1 MKTNTTPQKASLF
14 GGATIRYFSPDFVC
28 LVTALIA
35 ASVFAFLHSVLL
47 GTISVIVSILG
58 SLGYLYVFTYRKVQW
73 QRLVIK
79 TLFEQEELPTYLNTM
94 AIPTVLTSP
103 TGHIKWANLAF
114 RSLVGFGALRNINRM
129 ILGISVPDKD
139 KKILIN
145 GRPYKKE
152 LSTVWLRNREYLLH
166 RLVDIEN
173 TVEAKKLYQSFL
185 PVVCQFQ
192 IDNYDELSAK
202 LSQSELSEVVA
213 AVERRL
219 STLSKSLSAHFQR
232 TDRGRYLCIFERR
245 FLSTLRANKFS
256 ILDDVRQIKTTL
268 SPTLSIAVG
277 IGENPE
283 QSGEYAIKA
292 MDLALGRGGD
302 QAVVKQG
309 DRFIFYGGTAKTG
322 FRRSKVKARM
332 ISHALRN
339 LMEQC
344 SDVYVMGH
352 EVPDL
357 DCMGAALGIC
367 ACARHVGKKAY
378 IVMDN
383 PNPSIDLLLDKLK
396 TVDAYAASLISGQ
409 DAAMHIGATSML
421 VIVDT
426 QLASFTISPGL
437 LEMVDTVVV
446 VDHHIRGTTTIEK
459 ATLFYHDPYA
469 SSACELV
476 TEVMQYF
483 DDDLKPLPVDL
494 EALLCGITLDTKG
507 FTFNTGV
514 RTFEAASYL
523 RRHGADTT
531 VTRLLV
537 QDDLKTYKAKT
548 DIVRSA
554 EIIENGF
561 AVSACPEGV
570 DKASLI
576 AAQAADALLTI
587 RGVKASFVLSHVD
600 DNVLISGRSLG
611 EVNVQLILESLGG
624 GGHATIA
631 AVKMEKTN
639 MDTAIKR
646 LKKAINNYVKEVK

>member
-1 MKTNTTPQKASLF
+1 MKNKIRFFTTDFLCLILALGFACIFAFVHSIAL
-14 GGATIRYFSPDFVC
+14 GAA
-28 LVTALIA
+28 ALA
-35 ASVFAFLHSVLL
+35 ASVLAS
-47 GTISVIVSILG
+47 IS
-58 SLGYLYVFTYRKVQW
+58 YLYFVIYRKVQW

-79 TLFEQEELPTYLNTM
+79 SLLNQEELPSYLNTM
-94 AIPTVLTSP
+94 AIPTVLTSL
-103 TGHIKWANLAF
+103 TGQIKWANLAF
-114 RSLVGFGALRNINRM
+114 RSITGFGALRNINKM
-129 ILGISVPDKD
+129 IAGISVPDKE
-139 KKILIN
+139 KKILI
-145 GRPYKKE
+145 GGKPYKKE
-152 LSTVWLRNREYLLH
+152 IATVRLGGGEYLLH

-185 PVVCQFQ
+185 PVICHIQ
-192 IDNYDELSAK
+192 IDNYEDLAAK
-202 LSQSELSEVVA
+202 LTQSELSEVVA
-213 AVERRL
+213 SVERRL
-219 STLSKSLSAHFQR
+219 STLAESLSAHFQR

-245 FLSTLRANKFS
+245 FLSTLRTSKFA
-256 ILDDVRQIKTTL
+256 ILDDIRQINPAL
-268 SPTLSIAVG
+268 SPTLSLALGVG
-277 IGENPE
+277 ETPE
-283 QSGEYAIKA
+283 QSGEYASKA

-302 QAVVKQG
+302 QAVIKQG
-309 DRFIFYGGTAKTG
+309 DNFMFYGGITKTG

-344 SDVYVMGH
+344 SEVYVMGH
-352 EVPDL
+352 EGPDL

-367 ACARHVGKKAY
+367 ACARQVNKKAY

-396 TVDAYAASLISGQ
+396 TIDVYASGLVTGQ
-409 DAAMHIGATSML
+409 DAAMRINATSML

-426 QLASFTISPGL
+426 QLAAFTISPGL
-437 LEMVDTVVV
+437 LEMADTVAVI
-446 VDHHIRGTTTIEK
+446 DHHIRGTSTIDN

-483 DDDLKPLPVDL
+483 DDDLKPLPIDL

-523 RRHGADTT
+523 RRQGADTT

-537 QDDLKTYKAKT
+537 QDDLKTYTAKT
-548 DIVRSA
+548 DIVRKA

-561 AVSACPEGV
+561 AVAACPEGI

-600 DNVLISGRSLG
+600 GNVLISGRSLG
-611 EVNVQLILESLGG
+611 DVNVQLILESLGG

-631 AVKMEKTN
+631 AVKLENTE
-639 MDTAIKR
+639 MDAAIKR
-646 LKKAINNYVKEVK
+646 LKTAINKYVKEVK

>member
-1 MKTNTTPQKASLF
+1 VKTK
-14 GGATIRYFSPDFVC
+14 IRFLSSDFVC
-28 LVTALIA
+28 LAAALLA
-35 ASVFAFLHSVLL
+35 ASVCAFLHSIPL
-47 GTISVIVSILG
+47 GVAAAIASIVSAVL
-58 SLGYLYVFTYRKVQW
+58 YLYVFTCRKVQW

-79 TLFEQEELPTYLNTM
+79 ALFEQEELPTYLNTM
-94 AIPTVLTSP
+94 AIPTVLTSL

-114 RSLVGFGALRNINRM
+114 RSLAGFGAFRNINKM
-129 ILGISVPDKD
+129 ITGISVPDKD

-145 GRPYKKE
+145 GKPYKKE
-152 LSTVWLRNREYLLH
+152 FSTVRLRNKDYLLH

-192 IDNYDELSAK
+192 IDNYEELSSK
-202 LSQSELSEVVA
+202 LSQSELSEIVA
-213 AVERRL
+213 AIERRL
-219 STLSKSLSAHFQR
+219 STLAENVSAHFQR

-245 FLSTLRANKFS
+245 FLSTLRASKFS
-256 ILDDVRQIKTTL
+256 ILDDVRQINSTL

-277 IGENPE
+277 VGESPA
-283 QSGEYAIKA
+283 QSGEYAGKA

-302 QAVVKQG
+302 QAVIKQA
-309 DRFIFYGGTAKTG
+309 DRFIFFGGTVKSG

-332 ISHALRN
+332 VSHALRN

-352 EVPDL
+352 EGPDL

-367 ACARHVGKKAY
+367 ACARHVNKKAY

-383 PNPSIDLLLDKLK
+383 PNPSIDLLLDKLE
-396 TVDAYAASLISGQ
+396 TVDAYSSALVTGQ
-409 DAAMHIGATSML
+409 EAAMHISATSML

-426 QLASFTISPGL
+426 QLAAFTISPGL
-437 LEMVDTVVV
+437 LEMADTVVV
-446 VDHHIRGTTTIEK
+446 IDHHIRGTSAIEK
-459 ATLFYHDPYA
+459 STLFYHDPYA

-476 TEVMQYF
+476 TEIMQYF
-483 DDDLKPLPVDL
+483 DDDLKPLPIDL
-494 EALLCGITLDTKG
+494 EALLCGMTLDTKG

-523 RRHGADTT
+523 RRQGADTT

-537 QDDLKTYKAKT
+537 QDDLKTYTVKT

-561 AVSACPEGV
+561 AISACPEGL
-570 DKASLI
+570 DKAPLI
-576 AAQAADALLTI
+576 AAQAADSLLTI

-600 DNVLISGRSLG
+600 ANVLISGRSLG
-611 EVNVQLILESLGG
+611 DVNVQLILESLGG
-624 GGHATIA
+624 GGHTTIA
-631 AVKMEKTN
+631 AVKMEN
-639 MDTAIKR
+639 MDMNTAIKR
-646 LKKAINNYVKEVK
+646 LKQTINNYVKEVR

>member
-1 MKTNTTPQKASLF
+1 LKTK
-14 GGATIRYFSPDFVC
+14 IRFFSSDFVC
-28 LVTALIA
+28 LTVALTV
-35 ASVFAFLHSVLL
+35 ASAFAFLHSILL
-47 GTISVIVSILG
+47 GAIAASISIIG
-58 SLGYLYVFTYRKVQW
+58 AIGYLYVFTYRKVQW

-79 TLFEQEELPTYLNTM
+79 ALFEQEELPTYLNTM
-94 AIPTVLTSP
+94 AIPTVLTSV

-114 RSLVGFGALRNINRM
+114 RSLAGFGALRNINKM
-129 ILGISVPDKD
+129 ITGISVPDKD
-139 KKILIN
+139 KKILI
-145 GRPYKKE
+145 GGKPYKKE
-152 LSTVWLRNREYLLH
+152 LSTVWLHNKEYLLH

-192 IDNYDELSAK
+192 IDNYDELAAK
-202 LSQSELSEVVA
+202 LAQSELSEVVA

-219 STLSKSLSAHFQR
+219 STLAESLSAHFQR
-232 TDRGRYLCIFERR
+232 TDRGRYVCVFERR
-245 FLSTLRANKFS
+245 FLSTLRTSKFS

-277 IGENPE
+277 VGESPE
-283 QSGEYAIKA
+283 QSGEYAGKA

-302 QAVVKQG
+302 QAVIKQG
-309 DRFIFYGGTAKTG
+309 DRFVFYGGTVKTG

-332 ISHALRN
+332 VSHALRN

-357 DCMGAALGIC
+357 DCLGAALGIC
-367 ACARHVGKKAY
+367 ACARQIGKKAY

-383 PNPSIDLLLDKLK
+383 PNPSIEMLLDKIK
-396 TVDAYAASLISGQ
+396 NVDAYASSLVTGQ
-409 DAAMHIGATSML
+409 DAAMRIGATSML
-421 VIVDT
+421 VVVDT
-426 QLASFTISPGL
+426 QLAAFTISPGL

-446 VDHHIRGTTTIEK
+446 IDHHIRGTSTIEK
-459 ATLFYHDPYA
+459 NTLFYHDPYA

-483 DDDLKPLPVDL
+483 DDDLKPLPIDL

-523 RRHGADTT
+523 RRQGADTT

-537 QDDLKTYKAKT
+537 QDDLKTYTAKT
-548 DIVRSA
+548 DIVRNA
-554 EIIENGF
+554 EIIHNGF
-561 AVSACPEGV
+561 AVSACPEGI

-600 DNVLISGRSLG
+600 DNVLVSGRSVG

-631 AVKMEKTN
+631 AVKMEN
-639 MDTAIKR
+639 VDMNTAIKR
-646 LKKAINNYVKEVK
+646 LKSAINNYVKEVK

>member
-1 MKTNTTPQKASLF
+1 MKNKIRF
-14 GGATIRYFSPDFVC
+14 FTIDF
-28 LVTALIA
+28 LWLMLALGFA
-35 ASVFAFLHSVLL
+35 CVFAFLHSFVLGAL
-47 GTISVIVSILG
+47 TAAG
-58 SLGYLYVFTYRKVQW
+58 SLVAAAAYLYFVVYRKVQW

-79 TLFEQEELPTYLNTM
+79 ILFDQEELPTYLNTM

-114 RSLVGFGALRNINRM
+114 RSITGFGALRNLNKM
-129 ILGISVPDKD
+129 IAGISIPDKD
-139 KKILIN
+139 KKILI
-145 GRPYKKE
+145 GGKPYKKE
-152 LSTVWLRNREYLLH
+152 LATVRLGSREYLLH

-185 PVVCQFQ
+185 PVVCLIL
-192 IDNYDELSAK
+192 IDNYEELSAK

-213 AVERRL
+213 SVERRL
-219 STLSKSLSAHFQR
+219 STLAENLSAHFQR
-232 TDRGRYLCIFERR
+232 TDRGRYVCIFERR
-245 FLSTLRANKFS
+245 FLSTLRASKFS
-256 ILDDVRQIKTTL
+256 ILDDVRQISLKM
-268 SPTLSIAVG
+268 SPTLSIALGVG
-277 IGENPE
+277 ESPE
-283 QSGEYAIKA
+283 QSGEYAGKA

-302 QAVVKQG
+302 QAVIKQG
-309 DRFIFYGGTAKTG
+309 DHFVFFGGTAKTG

-332 ISHALRN
+332 ISHALHN

-352 EVPDL
+352 EGPDL
-357 DCMGAALGIC
+357 DSMGAALGIC
-367 ACARHVGKKAY
+367 ACARQVNKKAY

-396 TVDAYAASLISGQ
+396 TIDAYASTLVTGQ
-409 DAAMHIGATSML
+409 DAAMRISATSML

-426 QLASFTISPGL
+426 QLAAFTISPGL
-437 LEMVDTVVV
+437 LEMADTVVV
-446 VDHHIRGTTTIEK
+446 IDHHIRGTSTIDK
-459 ATLFYHDPYA
+459 ATLYYHDPYA

-476 TEVMQYF
+476 TEMMQYF
-483 DDDLKPLPVDL
+483 DDDLKPLPIDL

-507 FTFNTGV
+507 YTFNTGV

-523 RRHGADTT
+523 RRQGADTT

-537 QDDLKTYKAKT
+537 QDDLKTYTAKT
-548 DIVRSA
+548 DIVRKA

-561 AVSACPEGV
+561 AVAACPEGI

-576 AAQAADALLTI
+576 AAQAADSLLTI
-587 RGVKASFVLSHVD
+587 RGVKASFVLSHVEG
-600 DNVLISGRSLG
+600 NVLISGRSLG
-611 EVNVQLILESLGG
+611 DVNVQLILESLGG

-631 AVKMEKTN
+631 AVKLENTD

-646 LKKAINNYVKEVK
+646 LKMAINKYVKEVK

>member
-1 MKTNTTPQKASLF
+1 MKSKVRFLTTDLVCFVLAVASAVVIAFVHTTLLGIFAAIF
-14 GGATIRYFSPDFVC
+14 GF
-28 LVTALIA
+28 A
-35 ASVFAFLHSVLL
+35 AVLL
-47 GTISVIVSILG
+47 YVRYGIL
-58 SLGYLYVFTYRKVQW
+58 RKIQW

-79 TLFEQEELPTYLNTM
+79 ALFEQEELPTYLNTM
-94 AIPTVLTSP
+94 AIPTVLT
-103 TGHIKWANLAF
+103 TLNGQIKWANLAF
-114 RSLVGFGALRNINRM
+114 RSIAGFGALRNISSM
-129 ILGISVPDKD
+129 ITGISIPDKD

-145 GRPYKKE
+145 GKPYKKE
-152 LSTVWLRNREYLLH
+152 LSTVWHGNQEYLLY

-185 PVVCQFQ
+185 PVVCHIQ
-192 IDNYDELSAK
+192 IDNYEELAAK
-202 LSQSELSEVVA
+202 LAQSELSETVA

-219 STLSKSLSAHFQR
+219 SGLAKSLSAHFLR

-245 FLSTLRANKFS
+245 FLSTLRSSKFG
-256 ILDDVRQIKTTL
+256 ILDEVRQIKTPL
-268 SPTLSIAVG
+268 SPTLSVAVG
-277 IGENPE
+277 VGENPE
-283 QSGEYAIKA
+283 QSGEYAVKA
-292 MDLALGRGGD
+292 LELALGRGGD
-302 QAVVKQG
+302 QAVIKQG
-309 DRFIFYGGTAKTG
+309 DRFIFYGGTTKSG

-367 ACARHVGKKAY
+367 ACARHVGKKAQ
-378 IVMDN
+378 IIMEG
-383 PNPSIDLLLDKLK
+383 PNPSIELLLDKLR
-396 TVDAYAASLISGQ
+396 TSDVYASSLITGQ
-409 DAAMHIGATSML
+409 EAVMRISPTSML
-421 VIVDT
+421 VVVDT
-426 QLASFTISPGL
+426 QLAGFTVSPGL
-437 LEMVDTVVV
+437 LEMAETVVV
-446 VDHHIRGTTTIEK
+446 IDHHIRGTSTIEK

-483 DDDLKPLPVDL
+483 DDALKPLPIDL

-507 FTFNTGV
+507 FSFNTGV

-537 QDDLKTYKAKT
+537 QDDLATYTAKT
-548 DIVRSA
+548 DIVRNA
-554 EIIENGF
+554 KILENGI
-561 AVSACPEGV
+561 AVAICPNGV

-576 AAQAADALLTI
+576 AAQAADSLLTI
-587 RGVKASFVLSHVD
+587 RGVKASFVLSHVED
-600 DNVLISGRSLG
+600 HVLISGRSLG
-611 EVNVQLILESLGG
+611 DVNVQLILESMGG

-631 AVKMEKTN
+631 AVKLSDMDI
-639 MDTAIKR
+639 DTAYKKLKAQIK
-646 LKKAINNYVKEVK
+646 KYVKEV